1 LLAACAGG
9 VVGFDRQYRG
19 KPAGL
24 RTHVLVSVGAAL
36 FVMVPLL
43 LAPAGATES
52 ASRVIQGIAA
62 GIGFLGAGE
71 ILRVPATNGAG
82 ARIEGL
88 TSAAAIWIAAG
99 LGAVAGCGLWQL
111 ALVGSLAT
119 LASLTL
125 LLKIERRIDARR
137 PSRGA
142 SASDD

>member
-1 LLAACAGG
+1 VVAGCAGG
-9 VVGFDRQYRG
+9 AVGYNREVRG

-36 FVMVPLL
+36 FVMAPLIL
-43 LAPAGATES
+43 SETGAS
-52 ASRVIQGIAA
+52 DSVGRVIQGIAA

-71 ILRVPATNGAG
+71 IMRVQPSDGSR

-111 ALVGSLAT
+111 AVIGSIATLVA
-119 LASLTL
+119 LASLV
-125 LLKIERRIDARR
+125 KVEARIDKGG
-137 PSRGA
+137 PPPEP
-142 SASDD
+142 